1 MKNNKGFTLIE
12 LLAVIVV
19 LAIVMVLATTTVL
32 PYMSTARED
41 AFRIEA
47 SNAVDAADMVMNLY
61 TLGEYTF
68 SNDGT
73 DKLTN
78 SEDGTKTACFTIQKL
93 IDVSA
98 YSGGNSSS
106 EDEDTEPTFSGK
118 VIVETKDK
126 KKSYTLYFKKN
137 DEFKII
143 EGKTKDYTDKDI
155 ALQNA
160 DNWTEEYSKCS

>member
-1 MKNNKGFTLIE
+1 MKNNTGFTLIE

-47 SNAVDAADMVMNLY
+47 SNAVEAADMVMNLY
-61 TLGEYTF
+61 TLGEYKFVGEGQDKINT
-68 SNDGT
+68 SDGT
-73 DKLTN
+73 T
-78 SEDGTKTACFTIQKL
+78 TACFTIQRL

-98 YSGGNSSS
+98 YSGGNSAS
-106 EDEDTEPTFSGK
+106 EDEEAEPTFSGK
-118 VIVETKDK
+118 VIIETKDK

-143 EGKTKDYTDKDI
+143 DGKTKDYTNKDI
-155 ALQNA
+155 ALQNIE
-160 DNWTEEYSKCS
+160 NWEDDYSKCS

>member
-1 MKNNKGFTLIE
+1 MNNKGFTLIE

-47 SNAVDAADMVMNLY
+47 SNAVEAADMAMNLY
-61 TLGEYTF
+61 TLGDYTF

-78 SEDGTKTACFTIQKL
+78 GEDGTKTACFTIQKL
-93 IDVSA
+93 IDISA
-98 YSGGNSSS
+98 YNADK
-106 EDEDTEPTFSGK
+106 ETFEGK
-118 VIVETKDK
+118 VIVTTKDK

-137 DEFKII
+137 EEFKII
-143 EGKTKDYTDKDI
+143 GGETNNYNNKDI
-155 ALQNA
+155 ALQNTE
-160 DNWTEEYSKCS
+160 NWTDDYSECS

>member
-47 SNAVDAADMVMNLY
+47 SNAVEAADMAMNLY
-61 TLGEYTF
+61 TLGDYTF
-68 SNDGT
+68 SNDDT
-73 DKLTN
+73 DSLTT

-93 IDVSA
+93 IDISA
-98 YSGGNSSS
+98 YNADK
-106 EDEDTEPTFSGK
+106 ETFDGK
-118 VIVETKDK
+118 VIVKTKDK
-126 KKSYTLYFKKN
+126 TKSYTLYFKKN
-137 DEFKII
+137 EEFKII
-143 EGKTKDYTDKDI
+143 GGETNNYNNKDI
-155 ALQNA
+155 ALQNTE
-160 DNWTEEYSKCS
+160 NWTDDYSECS